1 MTSSASTIT
10 HARSSRWFARWAT
23 ALFGTL
29 LATAVCA
36 APADDMRD
44 LVSRVGPVLGSA
56 SACQGI
62 SPSHIQ
68 NVAVK
73 FRAVIKSVSDDAER
87 ENLTR
92 QFERNITDGRNAV
105 TTGKITCDAVEQQ
118 FAGIEQVVSAPAPS
132 SASSSAITPAA
143 QPSVRGVTDHE
154 IRFGLVAPYTGF
166 SREIGRQIEIGITAA
181 FNRVND
187 AGGVNGRMLR
197 LIAADDGYDPARTLA
212 AVKQLYEKDQVFAFV
227 GNYGT
232 ATGAAAMPYLVEHRV
247 LFFAPFSGGMGFRK
261 NPPDR
266 YIFNYRASYDEE
278 MEATVRYLLSVRH
291 VQPKQIAVFAQD
303 DAYGDAGYAG
313 VAKSFRSLGLSDAA
327 ILRVNYKRNTVDVD
341 QAVNALRTQKV
352 PVKAVIMVATY
363 RAAARFI
370 EKTHDALPGL
380 IYTNTSLV
388 GSTQLANELMLLGP
402 RLASGVIVTQV
413 LPAVGENSSAVLE
426 YKDALT
432 KYFPNEAAADYISF
446 EGFATAQV
454 LIEGLKRAG
463 PQLDTEKLISTLEGM
478 RNFDLGVGAPL
489 NLGRAEHQASHEVW
503 GTVVNNEGKY
513 QPLDLK

>member
-44 LVSRVGPVLGSA
+44 LVSQVGPVIGAA

-62 SPSHIQ
+62 SPSNIQ
-68 NVAVK
+68 NVALK
-73 FRAVIKSVSDDAER
+73 FRTVIKSVSDDAER

-92 QFERNITDGRNAV
+92 QFERNIADGRNAV
-105 TTGKITCDAVEQQ
+105 TTAKITCDAVEQQ
-118 FAGIEQVVSAPAPS
+118 FAGIQQVVSGPAPS
-132 SASSSAITPAA
+132 SATAPAP
-143 QPSVRGVTDHE
+143 QPSVHGVTDRE

-187 AGGVNGRMLR
+187 AGGVHGRNLR
-197 LIAADDGYDPARTLA
+197 LIAADDGYDPSRTLA

-232 ATGAAAMPYLVEHRV
+232 ATGAAAMPYLIERRA
-247 LFFAPFSGGMGFRK
+247 LFFAPFSGGNIFRK

-278 MEATVRYLLSVRH
+278 MDATVRYLLSVRH

-341 QAVNALRTQKV
+341 PAINALRAHKI
-352 PVKAVIMVATY
+352 PVKAVIMVATN

-370 EKTHDALPGL
+370 EKTHDLIPGL

-402 RLASGVIVTQV
+402 RLAPGIIVTQV
-413 LPAVGENSSAVLE
+413 LPPVGENSSAVLE
-426 YKDALT
+426 YKDALA

-478 RNFDLGVGAPL
+478 RGVDLGFGPPL
-489 NLGRAEHQASHEVW
+489 NLGRADHQASHEVW